1 MSKTFRDWSLD
12 QALLLLPSVH
22 DFVPVGHL
30 LALCGSAGDGGS
42 GPLRDLGGL
51 QRREG
56 PTALSPCH
64 DGGAFALSDV
74 SLTAAKPKQNA
85 QSEANNVR
93 HHREQWLDID
103 QIPYAIVNN
112 VIANSETAN
121 PLTQPVRDVPRSQF

>member
-93 HHREQWLDID
+93 HHR
-103 QIPYAIVNN
+103 
-112 VIANSETAN
+112 
-121 PLTQPVRDVPRSQF
+121 